1 MRLSADIKWTDYTS
15 RIGMRNYL
23 YDFVCSK
30 KSNQKGISI
39 ESTLPP
45 YDKIEIIV
53 KCGKIAERSCFVFL
67 RCSRNKSRIVGTC
80 STNRL
85 FDLVDDFDFLTDQMK
100 RSNLSFDL
108 SDPRVTLD
116 SKKFIEEGAGGF
128 LQMDTFLADFFA
140 IVGFILGAVSY
151 LFFGEFNQI
160 TVLMFVLGFS
170 FWIGSVVTGKWNR
183 PKYVLIESE

>member
-30 KSNQKGISI
+30 KSNKKGISE

-45 YDKIEIIV
+45 SDEVEIIV
-53 KCGKIAERSCFVFL
+53 KCGKRAERSCFVFL

-85 FDLVDDFDFLTDQMK
+85 FVLVDDFDFLTDQMK

-116 SKKFIEEGAGGF
+116 SNKFIEEGAGGF